1 MVRGNLRTMLNDDA
15 VMWSLVSDIS
25 QSMQIAFASIKAATS
40 SLLGGDIF
48 WDAATQ
54 HEFMQT
60 VDNSVD
66 DLSDL
71 TAVMTMAMRSQNGT
85 LALRLEPN
93 SLQEILS
100 RAKDEAQKHARRA
113 VIELTLPAET
123 RLARVDFECL
133 LMGLRLLVEVLIST
147 RENQSAP
154 LSIQLQEDAEGWQ
167 ILFHGGISGFAADI
181 VNWMCT
187 KAPEGAFFPAALRA
201 ETKLKA
207 LTATKLLAL
216 HAIRMTS
223 SADDGSASAGE
234 VALAL
239 HVPIDT
245 GG

>member
-1 MVRGNLRTMLNDDA
+1 MRTMVNDDA
-15 VMWSLVSDIS
+15 VMWGLVSDIS

-48 WDAATQ
+48 WDQATQ

-71 TAVMTMAMRSQNGT
+71 TAVMTMAMRAQNGT
-85 LALRLEPN
+85 LVLRPEPN

-113 VIELTLPAET
+113 AIQLTLPAEI
-123 RLARVDFECL
+123 RLARVDFDCL
-133 LMGLRLLVEVLIST
+133 VTGLRLLAEVLIST

-154 LSIQLQEDAEGWQ
+154 LVIQLQEDAAGWQ
-167 ILFHGGISGFAADI
+167 ILFTGSISGFAADI

-187 KAPEGAFFPAALRA
+187 KAPVGALFPAALRA

-207 LTATKLLAL
+207 LTAYKLLAL
-216 HAIRMTS
+216 HAIQMTKS
-223 SADDGSASAGE
+223 GAGE
-234 VALAL
+234 GMAAEGEVVLAL
-239 HVPIDT
+239 HVPINT